1 MAIWRLMLSTLLVG
15 SCLLN
20 ATGHLKGM
28 TIYGT
33 VTALLNLALS
43 ILFAQI
49 YGIAGV
55 IAATVIAFAVANYVP
70 TFVEVRS
77 VLQKMREH

>member
-1 MAIWRLMLSTLLVG
+1 
-15 SCLLN
+15 
-20 ATGHLKGM
+20 
-28 TIYGT
+28 
-33 VTALLNLALS
+33 LLNLALS

-70 TFVEVRS
+70 TFLEVRS